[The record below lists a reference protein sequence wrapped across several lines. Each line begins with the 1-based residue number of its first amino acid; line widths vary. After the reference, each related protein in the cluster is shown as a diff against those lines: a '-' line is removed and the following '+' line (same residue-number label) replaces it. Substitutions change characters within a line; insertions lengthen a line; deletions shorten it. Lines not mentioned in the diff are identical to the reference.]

1 VEPRPRQ
8 ELPVAS
14 RRHQRLPRVPRQG
27 RALPTQG
34 RPLSLSL
41 LFRVRGGEGACKP
54 FQSPFS
60 LLHIYVT
67 DEVEPK
73 NEPASKAS
81 VGDYLDCLQYLFN
94 TYFGIEASLGDILMY
109 QQMIHSPR
117 FFLPHS
123 ILRLTVLCLMGVV
136 TEERALLCLVYSS
149 YWPTPSSS
157 TPIRSSAL
165 SHHRST
171 CSIGGSASLPL
182 PQHRGT
188 SSVIRHRHRPQEPLA
203 LALLRDHRAPPQS
216 PILGGHRHH

>member
-34 RPLSLSL
+34 RPLSL

-136 TEERALLCLVYSS
+136 TEERALLCLVY
-149 YWPTPSSS
+149 
-157 TPIRSSAL
+157 
-165 SHHRST
+165 
-171 CSIGGSASLPL
+171 
-182 PQHRGT
+182 
-188 SSVIRHRHRPQEPLA
+188 
-203 LALLRDHRAPPQS
+203 
-216 PILGGHRHH
+216 